1 MAIIKQ
7 RGLQLRVATINDRN
21 SITKK
26 PEHLVVHVDD
36 AIADI
41 LAGAGPAIYRWT
53 EADGGK
59 WMLLSSG
66 AEKTVSFETKELL
79 IENGLVSAPNLPLN
93 NFIWDIQVVEG
104 DNVIA
109 YPRVEDLDISLGLI
123 SGLDIYNGHKLRFT
137 YAYGSI
143 ASQLQTALDTKS
155 NLYELNIDPLTI
167 TGNNVKA
174 GDFWHDITIPGK
186 ISICITISNTLIWM
200 EI

>member
-7 RGLQLRVATINDRN
+7 RGLQLRVATISDRN
-21 SITKK
+21 NITKK

-36 AIADI
+36 AIADP
-41 LAGAGPAIYRWT
+41 LAGVGPAIYKWT
-53 EADGGK
+53 EASGGK
-59 WMLLSSG
+59 WLLLTSG
-66 AEKTVSFETKELL
+66 AEKTISFETKEL
-79 IENGLVSAPNLPLN
+79 IITNGVVSAPNLPLN
-93 NFIWDIQVVEG
+93 NFIWDIQLLQNDV
-104 DNVIA
+104 VIA
-109 YPRVEDLDISLGLI
+109 YPRIEDLNINLGLI
-123 SGLDIYNGHKLRFT
+123 SGLDAYNGGKIRFT

-174 GDFWHDITIPGK
+174 GDFWHDITVPGK
-186 ISICITISNTLIWM
+186 ISICLTISNTLIWM

>member
-7 RGLQLRVATINDRN
+7 RGLQLRVATISDRN
-21 SITKK
+21 NITKK

-36 AIADI
+36 AIADP
-41 LAGAGPAIYRWT
+41 LAGVGPAIYKWT
-53 EADGGK
+53 EASGGK
-59 WMLLSSG
+59 WLLLTSG
-66 AEKTVSFETKELL
+66 AEKTISFETKELV
-79 IENGLVSAPNLPLN
+79 ITNGVVSAPNLPLN
-93 NFIWDIQVVEG
+93 NFIWDIQLLQNDV
-104 DNVIA
+104 VIA
-109 YPRVEDLDISLGLI
+109 YPRIEDLNINLGLI
-123 SGLDIYNGHKLRFT
+123 SGLDAYNGGKLRFT

-174 GDFWHDITIPGK
+174 GDFWHDITVPGK
-186 ISICITISNTLIWM
+186 VSICLTISNTLIWM